1 MSKTEDA
8 ILARL
13 QVNPGEVVPALELER
28 LLYGER
34 ENPPASNV
42 IQVCMSRL
50 RKKGHK
56 IKVKKGVGY
65 RLVKNE
71 A

>member
-34 ENPPASNV
+34 
-42 IQVCMSRL
+42 
-50 RKKGHK
+50 
-56 IKVKKGVGY
+56 
-65 RLVKNE
+65 
-71 A
+71 

>member
-13 QVNPGEVVPALELER
+13 QVNPGEFVPALELER

-34 ENPPASNV
+34 ENPPSSNV
-42 IQVCMSRL
+42 VQVMVCRL
-50 RKKGHK
+50 RKAGHD
-56 IKVKKGVGY
+56 IKVRRGVGY
-65 RLVKNE
+65 RLVVSE

>member
-13 QVNPGEVVPALELER
+13 SVNPGEFVPALELER

-34 ENPPASNV
+34 ENPPSSNV
-42 IQVCMSRL
+42 IQAMVCRL
-50 RKKGHK
+50 RKRGHQ
-56 IKVKKGVGY
+56 IKVKRGVGY
-65 RLVKNE
+65 RLLVDE
-71 A
+71 S

>member
-34 ENPPASNV
+34 ENPPASNT
-42 IQVCMSRL
+42 IQVMVCRL
-50 RKKGHK
+50 RKKGHT

-65 RLVKNE
+65 RLVQSE

>member
-13 QVNPGEVVPALELER
+13 SVNPGEVVPTIELER

-34 ENPPASNV
+34 ETVPRSNPL
-42 IQVCMSRL
+42 QVFICRL
-50 RKKGHK
+50 RKRGHVIKNKKGH
-56 IKVKKGVGY
+56 GY
-65 RLVKNE
+65 RLVQE
-71 A
+71 EG

>member
-13 QVNPGEVVPALELER
+13 SVNPGEVVPTIELER

-34 ENPPASNV
+34 EKIPESNV
-42 IQVCMSRL
+42 IQALISRL
-50 RKKGHK
+50 RKRGHTIKNRKGQ
-56 IKVKKGVGY
+56 GY
-65 RLVKNE
+65 RLVVNE
-71 A
+71 S

>member
-13 QVNPGEVVPALELER
+13 SVNPGEVVPALELNR
-28 LLYGER
+28 LLYEGR
-34 ENPPASNV
+34 DFPPSNV
-42 IQVCMSRL
+42 VEVAICRL
-50 RKKGHK
+50 RKKGHQ
-56 IKVKKGVGY
+56 IKNKRGHGY
-65 RLVKNE
+65 RLVQNE